1 MEHLAGKCSCET
13 VAFPNMDPL
22 SKEDVQ
28 KSIKRI
34 LRNRLSK
41 TKIENISPD
50 ELLGTLLTYCQ
61 ELEYQNKEL
70 KRVHKDSEQNLN
82 RMRSFVALLQSAFTT
97 EDEFLQIILQE
108 AVKLIGC
115 KQGCLYQY
123 DLTKENLSVKNI
135 VTTLNA
141 QVPTPSRSQLQNLM
155 QEKTPVITDKNELF
169 LPIFYEEKLYGLLIL
184 EGRTASYDEMS
195 ILQLTLLMNSTF
207 RILEKRK
214 AEHLKETYYRALR
227 DMHQPVLITDRS
239 GVIQEANPALLAMY
253 GYSEE
258 EVIGQNPRVLN
269 PGIETYKNLGFSETY
284 YRELFQTLWKDIL
297 DPQKG
302 TWNGILINRKK
313 NGTLVWAQTYIAAI
327 RDDQGVIRSFI
338 GLPVDIS
345 PLKESEFR
353 SKTELYRTIARLAE
367 LRDNE
372 TGNHMRRV
380 GIYSR
385 LLSKTLGM
393 PDKFCEEMELFAP
406 MHDIGKVGISDTILL
421 AKRPLTPEEYE
432 EIKTHTLLGFNIV
445 RDKEEL
451 KTAAEIILHHHE
463 RFDGKGY
470 PHGLKGEQIPLSAR
484 ITTTADVYDALRS
497 KRPYKPEWSHEE
509 ALKEITKNSGT
520 IFDPRLVQVFLQL
533 NQQFDEVYR
542 NLKD

>member
-1 MEHLAGKCSCET
+1 MEHLAGKCPCET
-13 VAFPNMDPL
+13 VTLPKMDPL

-28 KSIKRI
+28 KSIKEI

-41 TKIENISPD
+41 TQIENISSD
-50 ELLGTLLTYCQ
+50 ELLGELLTYCQ

-70 KRVHKDSEQNLN
+70 KHVQVDVEQNLN

-97 EDEFLQIILQE
+97 EDEFLHIILQE

-123 DLTKENLSVKNI
+123 DPTKENLAVKNI
-135 VTTLNA
+135 IYTFDA
-141 QVPTPSRSQLQNLM
+141 QVPTPSRSLLQNLI
-155 QEKTPVITDKNELF
+155 QEKTPVITEMNELF
-169 LPIFYEEKLYGLLIL
+169 LPIFCEEKLHGLLIL
-184 EGRTASYDEMS
+184 ERRTAPYDEMS

-207 RILEKRK
+207 RILEKRRVDQ
-214 AEHLKETYYRALR
+214 LKDAYYRALR
-227 DMHQPVLITDRS
+227 DMHQPVLITDRA
-239 GVIQEANPALLAMY
+239 GIIQEANPALLAMY
-253 GYSEE
+253 GYSKE

-284 YRELFQTLWKDIL
+284 YRELFQNLWKDIL

-302 TWNGILINRKK
+302 TWEGILINRKK

-327 RDDQGVIRSFI
+327 RDDRGVIRSFI

-345 PLKESEFR
+345 PLKEHEFK
-353 SKTELYRTIARLAE
+353 SKAELYRTIARLAE

-385 LLSKTLGM
+385 LLSKALGM

-421 AKRPLTPEEYE
+421 AKRRLTPEEYE

-484 ITTTADVYDALRS
+484 IATTADVYDALRS
-497 KRPYKPEWSHEE
+497 QRPYKPEWSHEE
-509 ALKEITKNSGT
+509 AVKEITKNSGT